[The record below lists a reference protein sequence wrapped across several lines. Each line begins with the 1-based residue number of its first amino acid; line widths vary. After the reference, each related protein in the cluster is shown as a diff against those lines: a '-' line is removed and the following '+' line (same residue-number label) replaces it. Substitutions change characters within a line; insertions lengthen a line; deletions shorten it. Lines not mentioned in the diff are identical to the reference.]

1 MLIISGDL
9 EEKKKIRSKRL
20 AKVIMP
26 FCLYSIG
33 YPLGLSI
40 SKQVNSKIA
49 R

>member
-9 EEKKKIRSKRL
+9 EEKKKKKL

-40 SKQVNSKIA
+40 SKQVNSKIT